1 MSQEVKPDVKP
12 HIAAKQPDPEDEQL
26 AVAQTFEQS
35 NVWSLKIPRF
45 LQEQWERV
53 TDEGVELGTL
63 VVDNK

>member
-1 MSQEVKPDVKP
+1 MSQDVKPLVKP
-12 HIAAKQPDPEDEQL
+12 HIASRQLDLDDEQL
-26 AVAQTFEQS
+26 SVDPTFEQS

-53 TDEGVELGTL
+53 TEEGMELGTL